1 MIKMI
6 FGLVFGTRND
16 KLIRS
21 YQKRVNAIN
30 TLESTFETLS
40 DSELQERFNA
50 LKTRVQD
57 DGEELRFCAK

>member
-30 TLESTFETLS
+30 TLESTFETLAIVSYKS
-40 DSELQERFNA
+40 DLMR
-50 LKTRVQD
+50 
-57 DGEELRFCAK
+57 